1 MNKVDTYWQEFCEQE
16 GLKDVQ
22 YRDAFQFGVMAD
34 WLADLVAEGKKT
46 ATCSSYPIYEIE
58 GEPLPQVGEY
68 SIVLNSD
75 DEPVAIIQETAVDI
89 VPFNEIPEEFALA
102 EGEGDYENWYTGH
115 LEFFTNYL
123 EKFNLQFDETM
134 LTVCE
139 RFKKVYP
146 K

>member
-68 SIVLNSD
+68 SIILNSD
-75 DEPVAIIQETAVDI
+75 DEPVAIIQETQLI
-89 VPFNEIPEEFALA
+89 LC
-102 EGEGDYENWYTGH
+102 H
-115 LEFFTNYL
+115 LTKSQKCL
-123 EKFNLQFDETM
+123 L
-134 LTVCE
+134 
-139 RFKKVYP
+139 
-146 K
+146 